1 MINLALMLAAALA
14 VGDAS
19 PPPAA
24 AVNAAAPAHA
34 QGKTAADP
42 NKMVCK
48 SIIVTGTR
56 FPTKDCR
63 TQADWDQMALE
74 SKKVTA
80 DSQMGF
86 TPNRH

>member
-1 MINLALMLAAALA
+1 MINLALMLVAALA
-14 VGDAS
+14 AGDAG
-19 PPPAA
+19 PPPA

-34 QGKTAADP
+34 QARTTADP

-63 TQADWDQMALE
+63 TQAEWDEMALE